1 MPQLNKNGLYMCDI
15 EIKLSYGVS
24 FNIMIVQHLD
34 ALNSSA
40 VSGIQQA
47 STELQT
53 QHTVELQLLVSIV

>member
-1 MPQLNKNGLYMCDI
+1 MCDI